1 MYTPHTLAEAI
12 LVVGV
17 TSPMRKILEA
27 CRWRLTSCEGGY
39 VANDV
44 GGLPLVLTIYL
55 AVIVIIT
62 IGLGQGLPPVSH
74 FCVTRSVVIGGEGKI
89 HLTGAWATMLWV
101 GPWIRFLSHLLPE
114 GLKWGSFFGGLLI
127 QRSLSTM
134 VGRTLWSMW
143 ATLTRGWLFIRRMKS
158 WCARC
163 SHPVWGMWRWDG
175 STV

>member
-1 MYTPHTLAEAI
+1 MVPNAKTSSSTLSEGRTTRLVYTPHTLAEAI

-74 FCVTRSVVIGGEGKI
+74 F
-89 HLTGAWATMLWV
+89 
-101 GPWIRFLSHLLPE
+101 
-114 GLKWGSFFGGLLI
+114 
-127 QRSLSTM
+127 
-134 VGRTLWSMW
+134 
-143 ATLTRGWLFIRRMKS
+143 
-158 WCARC
+158 
-163 SHPVWGMWRWDG
+163 
-175 STV
+175 